1 MSDLLRHLTE
11 NGDLYAALGLLSVV
25 SLVGTV
31 VVLPLLVVRI
41 PPDYFLHRRR
51 EASATADR
59 HPLVHH
65 TLVIGKNFVGLL
77 LVAAG
82 LAMLILPGQ
91 GLLTLLVGLLLTDF
105 PGKYA
110 VEKRIV
116 RQPGVLAAMNWLR
129 ARAGHPP
136 VEPPP

>member
-1 MSDLLRHLTE
+1 VSDLLRHLTE
-11 NGDLYAALGLLSVV
+11 NGDLYAALGLLSAV

-31 VVLPLLVVRI
+31 LVLPLLVVRI
-41 PPDYFLHRRR
+41 PPDYFLHRHR
-51 EASATADR
+51 EASDTADR

-65 TLVIGKNFVGLL
+65 ALVIGKNFVGLL

-82 LAMLILPGQ
+82 LAMLVLPGQ

-110 VEKRIV
+110 LEKRIV

-136 VEPPP
+136 VEAPP